1 MGGVLQVKK
10 DRSAWPSGDHKGR
23 KGGKLPAGQK
33 ESDQRPPVPPP
44 LKRSKTPT
52 QNRRGR

>member
-1 MGGVLQVKK
+1 MKK
-10 DRSAWPSGDHKGR
+10 DRSAWPSGDNKGKR
-23 KGGKLPAGQK
+23 TGKLPGGQK
-33 ESDQRPPVPPP
+33 DPEHRPPVPPP

>member
-10 DRSAWPSGDHKGR
+10 DRSGWPSGDHKSG
-23 KGGKLPAGQK
+23 KAGKLPAGQK
-33 ESDQRPPVPPP
+33 APNERPPVPPP
-44 LKRSKTPT
+44 VKKSKTPT

>member
-1 MGGVLQVKK
+1 VKK
-10 DRSAWPSGDHKGR
+10 DRSAWPSDDKKRGKA
-23 KGGKLPAGQK
+23 GKLPAGQT
-33 ESDQRPPVPPP
+33 EPGHRPPVPPP

>member
-1 MGGVLQVKK
+1 MSK
-10 DRSAWPSGDHKGR
+10 DRTGWPSGDHKS
-23 KGGKLPAGQK
+23 KKAGKLPAGQK
-33 ESDQRPPVPPP
+33 APDQRPPVPPP